1 MIKTTV
7 SMTPELY
14 TALTR
19 SALNSG
25 TSVSREIETHL
36 RESTFL
42 QKYIKE
48 VRAEPDVGAHLV
60 NPRTLR
66 AKSKSAVVTA
76 SALE

>member
-14 TALTR
+14 LALTR
-19 SALNSG
+19 SAFKSG

-48 VRAEPDVGAHLV
+48 VRAEPGVGAHLV

-66 AKSKSAVVTA
+66 AKSKSAVATA
-76 SALE
+76 PALE

>member
-14 TALTR
+14 SALTR

-36 RESTFL
+36 RESSFL